1 MEKNGNIQARFTKNL
16 LHPRYLGTWI
26 GIGLLYALV
35 QLPYPVF
42 YQLGKGLGLLSQ
54 FIVKRRRNIAK
65 RNLELCFP
73 EKTNVEIE
81 KMVRENF
88 ISVGLAIF
96 ETGMAWFWSD
106 KRLKKRS
113 SIEGDEWIKQAQKEK
128 GVLLVGIHFLT
139 LELGARILGMAHP
152 GVGIY
157 RPNDNPVLDY
167 IQLKGRLKSN
177 KYMLDRYNTKGMIRA
192 LKQGELVWYAPDHD
206 YGKKNSVFAPF
217 FAVEKAA
224 TTIGTKL
231 LIKLANPDVIPFA
244 PIRTNKGQYV
254 VSVSKPLTPM
264 LSADEIE
271 VATKMN
277 QAIEQEILKAPMQ
290 YMWLH
295 RRFKT
300 RPEGEKSLY

>member
-1 MEKNGNIQARFTKNL
+1 MKETDRIYPKFHKKL
-16 LHPRYLGTWI
+16 LHPRYFGTWL
-26 GIGLLYALV
+26 GIFMLYLLV

-73 EKTNVEIE
+73 EKSEAEI
-81 KMVRENF
+81 KQLVRENF
-88 ISVGLAIF
+88 ISVGVAIF

-106 KRLKKRS
+106 KRLKKRVQVQ
-113 SIEGDEWIKQAQKEK
+113 GDEWITAAQKEK
-128 GVLLVGIHFLT
+128 GVLLIGVHFLT
-139 LELGARILGMAHP
+139 LELGGRILGMVHP
-152 GVGIY
+152 GVGVY

-167 IQLKGRLKSN
+167 VQLKGRLKSN

-192 LKQGELVWYAPDHD
+192 LKQKELLWYAPDHD

-224 TTIGTKL
+224 TTIGTRL
-231 LIKLANPDVIPFA
+231 LVKLAQPAIIPFA
-244 PIRTNKGQYV
+244 PIRDQNGHYC
-254 VSVSKPLTPM
+254 VSVSAPL
-264 LSADEIE
+264 AAFDEDDFIE
-271 VATKMN
+271 GKMN
-277 QAIEQEILKAPMQ
+277 QAIEQEILKAPAQ

-300 RPEGEKSLY
+300 RPEGENSLY